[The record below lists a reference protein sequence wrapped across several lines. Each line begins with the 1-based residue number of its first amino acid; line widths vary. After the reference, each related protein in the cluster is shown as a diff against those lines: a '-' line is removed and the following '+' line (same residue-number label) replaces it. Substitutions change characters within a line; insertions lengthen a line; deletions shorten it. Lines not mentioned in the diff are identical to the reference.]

1 MRFELHPYQR
11 DAVEKVLDNLERA
24 RVAFHRDGESSSL
37 SLTATTG
44 AGKTV
49 MAAAAIEA
57 LFYGSSDLLDGFE
70 PDPGAVVVWFSDDPA
85 LNLQTRDR
93 LIQASEQLNVAD
105 LVVIEPPFSR
115 KKLEPGKVYFL
126 NTGKLGK
133 NSLLTRGHVADADVE
148 QTAAFAVAPDLQSS
162 TIWETISNTIEDE
175 DLTVYLI
182 LDEAHR
188 GFTPAKVQDKP
199 TLVRRLINGHAGYK
213 PIPIVW
219 GISATIERFDDAMK
233 TADASKNRRALQRVL
248 VDPGLVQASGLVK
261 DTIALTIPDEAG
273 QFDLTFVRHAAER
286 LKASADRWAGYAKQ
300 QEEADVVV
308 PLLILQVRNTPDDEA
323 GETTWRDE
331 IGQALDVIAA
341 VLGDVDARHVRHV
354 LSGHKPQKFGP
365 WEIDWIP
372 PQRVEGTREVRVLV
386 AKDAISTGWDCPR
399 AEVMVS
405 FRPAKDSTH
414 ITQLLGRMVRSPLA
428 RRVPG
433 DERLNAVDCILPFFD
448 RTTAG
453 NVVKYLTGQIEE
465 MPGSAQRKVLLEPCE
480 LTRNPAIPQ
489 AVWDVWDRL
498 PTQTMPQRGARPV
511 IRLTALAQALSHD
524 GIRPRALEA
533 VNGELIP
540 VLDKLAADHAD
551 ALEAAVSEIW
561 DVHVKEI
568 LGRTG
573 GSRLTYNDF
582 VIRADDRAIRTGFRF
597 ATKALG
603 HSLATAYV
611 DHLCPEDDDDDEL
624 RDAFVRTAALASTR
638 DVRARVDEVANSI
651 AERWFDEFRR
661 ETAKLSD
668 ERQEEYEKIRG
679 LAVDP
684 QRGWLG
690 EPRLRMEDY
699 KVVDKATGEVSE
711 APLLEGHLMADANG
725 LYPLGGLN
733 PWEVDVV
740 RTEMSRDGALGWY
753 RNPPR
758 PATDSLT
765 IAYRDDAGN
774 WRSMHPDF
782 VFFHDIDGEVKA
794 SIVDP
799 HSHHLDDARMKL
811 NALADYAERY
821 GDSFDRI
828 EQVTVIGN
836 RKRTIP
842 LHFEYSREGIR
853 KLGRSVVEYYES
865 DIAIAYEA

>member
-1 MRFELHPYQR
+1 MKFELHPYQKN
-11 DAVEKVLDNLERA
+11 AVEKVLENLEHA
-24 RVAFHRDGESSSL
+24 RVAFHRDGENSSF

-49 MAAAAIEA
+49 MAAAAIES
-57 LFYGSSDLLDGFE
+57 LFYGNADFDFD
-70 PDPGAVVVWFSDDPA
+70 PDSGAVVIWFSDDPA

-93 LIQASEQLNVAD
+93 LMQASEQLNVAD
-105 LVVIEPPFSR
+105 LVVIEPPFSQ
-115 KKLEPGKVYFL
+115 KKLQPGKVYFL

-133 NSLLTRGHVADADVE
+133 NSLLTRGHVSDGDDA
-148 QTAAFAVAPDLQSS
+148 QSSAFNVAPDMQSS

-199 TLVRRLINGHAGYK
+199 TLVRRLINGHAGHRA
-213 PIPIVW
+213 IPIVW
-219 GISATIERFDDAMK
+219 GISATIERFDEAMK
-233 TADASKNRRALQRVL
+233 TADAAKNRRALKRVL

-273 QFDLTFVRHAAER
+273 VFDMTFVRHGAER
-286 LKASADRWAGYAKQ
+286 LKASADRWATYAKQ
-300 QEEADVVV
+300 QGDVEAVV
-308 PLLILQVRNTPDDEA
+308 PLLILQVPNTPDLDVDKQK
-323 GETTWRDE
+323 WHDE
-331 IGQALDVIAA
+331 IGDALNVIAE
-341 VLGDVDARHVRHV
+341 VLGGGIDSRHVRHV
-354 LSGHKPQKFGP
+354 LGEHKAQKFGS

-372 PQRVEGTREVRVLV
+372 PQRVEQTRDVRVLV

-405 FRPAKDSTH
+405 FRPAKDNTH

-448 RTTAG
+448 KTTAG

-489 AVWDVWDRL
+489 SVWDLWETL
-498 PTQTMPQRGARPV
+498 PTQTMPQRGARPM
-511 IRLTALAQALSHD
+511 IRLLALAKALSDD
-524 GIRPRALEA
+524 GIRPGAIRA
-533 VNGELIP
+533 VHDELISL
-540 VLDKLAADHAD
+540 LDKLAVDHAD
-551 ALEAAVSEIW
+551 KLTAAVEEIW

-573 GSRLTYNDF
+573 GTKLTYNDF

-597 ATKALG
+597 ASKAIG
-603 HSLATAYV
+603 SSLALAYV
-611 DHLCPEDDDDDEL
+611 DHLCPNDDDDDEL
-624 RDAFVRTAALASTR
+624 RDAFVRTSALASTKA
-638 DVRARVDEVANSI
+638 VRERVDAAAN
-651 AERWFDEFRR
+651 ALTDQWFDDYRR
-661 ETAKLSD
+661 HIEKLSD
-668 ERQEEYEKIRG
+668 ERQAEYETIRG

-690 EPRLRMEDY
+690 EPRLRLEDY
-699 KVVDKATGEVSE
+699 KVVDKKTGDVSD
-711 APLLEGHLMADANG
+711 APLLKLHLMSDTNG
-725 LYPLGGLN
+725 DYPLGGLN
-733 PWEVDVV
+733 PWEVSVV
-740 RTEMSRDGALGWY
+740 TTEMGRPGALGWY

-758 PATDSLT
+758 PAPDSLT
-765 IAYRDDAGN
+765 IAYRDDEGN

-782 VFFHDIDGEVKA
+782 VFFHEVDGVVKA

-799 HSHHLDDARMKL
+799 HGHHLDDARQKL
-811 NALADYAERY
+811 EALAAFADRY
-821 GDSFDRI
+821 GDPFDRI
-828 EQVTVIGN
+828 EQVSAFGN
-836 RKRTIP
+836 RMRTIP
-842 LHFEYSREGIR
+842 LHDPYARDAVR
-853 KLGRSVVEYYES
+853 KQGKSVVEYYQS
-865 DIAIAYEA
+865 DIALAYEG